1 MEEDRIVYTLPDG
14 RKKYIPQNLAAKFE
28 QQNPM
33 ATQAYQDGTDIYD
46 IPVRDRNDFLKE
58 FPKATP
64 YSDQQQTQEPADQQ
78 EPIQQPAEQTQMP
91 DSINGHKIPQVHA
104 PQIAARAEQQRQE
117 DNKPEGWDQRTEDF
131 DKDYQAAIGDINA
144 RLEAKRNEAV
154 SRQQEREGKMGRF
167 VSSIVNAGMNE
178 NGGAVTPEAREEI
191 EAGGDDEARA
201 LRSAAQFYEEAKKT
215 REAAVN
221 GAGFGKGLADAFTI
235 DNWDFGITDL
245 VSNASLYNA
254 AVKEEKGEK
263 LTDAEQ
269 ALLDAAAHRVASDMY
284 YGNFLGRGYKAGLT
298 TGQSLPFMAEFMMN
312 PAAGGAKEGA
322 NVVTRAL
329 GRAISKKIGAKYGT
343 KVARDIVAKP
353 ALKKA
358 LQAGGRVLGDV
369 EASAI
374 MSGTTGLGGTIAD
387 TYDRM
392 TGDIKFKETEDGI
405 KFDGIDGDMGQFWP
419 SFGKAYG
426 ARTIENFSEMFGD
439 YFLPIGKTVGGIVR
453 GVNKSLHLN
462 RVNDFINGIGTAEWM
477 TAVNHFLSKTHW
489 DGIFGETGEELVGGV
504 LNALTVGDQ
513 TVGEVFDKDNLIDTF
528 LGVSAFAG
536 FVSAV
541 KTVGYRTPRQQ
552 MQIARDKLAREAAPS
567 FATEDDWN
575 RIRQQI
581 DNADEMQL
589 RDILSVAF
597 EEGSQYTPEQ
607 KTFIGQYARMREQQI
622 GYDKGRARKEE
633 EMPNFADIDA
643 IYDAAVTTVD
653 PEEKRAAKVEYD
665 SALADLSSLPKEEI
679 DALNQDPGYTVM
691 LEADFPE
698 MAPALERYVK
708 ARAALVGI
716 NDSINKAMEDDM
728 QRAHDDIESKTAE
741 DGNYYDIT
749 LRDGTKVGLKS
760 GVLVRAQDGG
770 VDKRQSGNLFVTMP
784 DGKVKM
790 VAPKDVESFKMAPA
804 ADLYEQAQQQI
815 REAYQRQLADDINT
829 PSKQEIADSLTG
841 QPEAFNVG
849 GATVMGTATQVTPDG
864 NVVVQFDEPVQLGNA
879 IGTVHAI
886 PKDEF
891 LKMRAGTVMPTQQVE
906 EQPQEDAQESAEETE
921 APEQQEPQQGEETQQ
936 EEAQYAGERD
946 FRGRPMP
953 MKEDGRVDQAKLFE
967 SDPEAWAE
975 WETKRRNDG
984 GKSAQGYLKGE
995 ASRQTKQLNDLQK
1008 KFDAEADFDK
1018 RDELGE
1024 QIAAVQQRIDAITKA
1039 AESAEARQKVREARV
1054 AEPQTP
1060 DEVVAQYLSAYKG
1073 SLDKDDFLRET
1084 GYSDEDLKG
1093 FVGGFVKEGSI
1104 GVQRLAEIIKESDD
1118 TGLTSNLSDMDIRDS
1133 ILNVLSQ
1140 VRSWN
1145 DVKNFI
1151 KNNRAAMA
1159 EEQARK
1165 ERETIEAAADEASY
1179 DYELSEE
1186 NNEFGKPF
1194 VLSSDGTTIFGE
1206 IGEDSGL
1213 TPAPI
1218 KLNEGE
1224 DYVDEKG
1231 RHHGYGLIHIEE
1243 GHGDQIREAGFGSVR
1258 EFVETVARN
1267 YNTIREG
1274 NKIADQQTYLLE
1286 LTDEHNN
1293 TVFIELSRDGSYWN
1307 VNSAG
1312 IYRVTY
1318 SKNKKEVKSA
1328 PAIGTSTNA
1337 DADEVNHGQIEG
1349 ETVTS
1354 GDSSLTSSDNKDN
1367 EISET
1372 SAEISEKQQEIA
1384 EAEAE
1389 VDTEPTE
1396 AQKEAGNYKKGH
1408 IKLDGYDISIE
1419 QPKGSVRSGTD
1430 AQGREWSQV
1439 INNTYG
1445 YIRGTEGVD
1454 GDHIDVFLSDN
1465 PEEGNV
1471 YVVDQVN
1478 PDGTFDEHKVMYGFP
1493 DMEAARAA
1501 YLSNYKEG
1509 WTGLGAITGVSK
1521 EEFKKWIES
1530 SHRKTKPFSE
1540 YSSVKTEGDVQLGQP
1555 VEQES
1560 AEMAQEE
1567 AVSDQ
1572 EIPGIA
1578 QNTEEAAQPVEEVQ
1592 EQPQRYGQVHKKAEM
1607 MAAALNTP
1615 IVVHDD
1621 VSTVEDAAA
1630 ASAINAGEIVKGW
1643 MQDDGTVHIYAPNA
1657 DSLRDVEQTVFHE
1670 VVAHKGLREMLGEE
1684 GFNELCDRVWDA
1696 MDSNLHSIYHR
1707 QVLHLKKDKD
1717 ESLDDF
1723 FKRQNRAAADEYMA
1737 EIAERMTTEDFEKTD
1752 SIWKKIV
1759 DFFRDIFHLRG
1770 ADLEMTDKEIS
1781 DLLSESYKRL
1791 RERKEAEW
1799 MQALGEDGRAVISK
1813 ANEYKRMMLEWMQE
1827 RDEDKSSDNVRQREE
1842 MRRDIRAQMRQL
1854 PDEDL
1859 AKIADRYNDFI
1870 GQEAREALNRRQI
1883 LSKTT
1888 AVARAVASIQML
1900 HNVKAKPVK
1909 KVNLYDYVGK
1919 DKQRPMLIGVKHED
1933 GYAVATDATVLIA
1946 DKASYQKEKD
1956 GKTIA
1961 KDGKEINGVY
1971 PDWKML
1977 FAGLSE
1983 KIPVDI
1989 PAMRD
1994 FVASVREAAA
2004 KRWEDAKARGE
2015 KSIGTK
2021 KDALEKTQVFVK
2033 FGDNA
2038 YSFRLGRLSLFLD
2051 YAATVGAKTLIRNGN
2066 FMFGFKNDKGMGLIM
2081 ASLIEFQ
2088 NDAEFEAERGVEQFG
2103 YYSYWPGVEAQEPQ
2117 EAPAAEEEP
2126 ASESQPEE
2134 PAAEEDQQPEEE
2146 VEEETEEEETRPEPG
2161 SKTRRDSKIDDFGE
2175 KIAGARKDLYRD
2187 KIRSAKN
2194 YSTSDLKE
2202 LKDPDKIFSRKN
2214 IIKAMAEGKMSK
2226 EDATALLAMNMAARS
2241 DISSAMKAL
2250 ALEKYR
2256 DMAVA
2261 WEAGEPVALNVGE
2274 ADVKRIKESYG
2285 ERQQAMPDIESR
2297 IWESIEHFVLKTFDD
2312 YHKTYEALDYPAVNR
2327 KMNGIYIRKGLQAAN
2342 TSIGNRY
2349 FVVSS
2354 PKAYRGFAF
2363 EDFDKAVAKVK
2374 AMCPEIVN
2382 VTAEQAKAKKEG
2394 GDKIGNM
2401 SVVKDKYGW
2410 YRIKSGYIPGE
2421 IYLSKKFYNKKEAE
2435 QFLQENADMLIDR
2448 ENKMAESLMGSNIG
2462 MVERQGKDY
2471 RGGRD
2476 ITPEE
2481 FMQTFGPKGV
2491 QFGNWVPQAER
2502 QAYLNKTYDAIMDL
2516 CDILHI
2522 SPESFFLGGKLG
2534 ISFGGRG
2541 HSKAMAHYEPLMEV
2555 MNLTRM
2561 KGAGSL
2567 AHEWFHAMDNY
2578 LSRQKT
2584 GSVRSFA
2591 TETKKTEREE
2601 VAEAFRDFVRK
2612 MDSMDYT
2619 RRSERAGEYWGE
2631 VVERAARLFENYVYN
2646 ELGNKGVVSP
2656 LLVRRD
2662 TLFGEE
2668 GAEDYISSSW
2678 PYPSAKENEEI
2689 KPYFDKLFDTIQE
2702 RVDENTGRTTLFR
2715 ITKKEDE
2722 TDMDF
2727 LRRVADDLTTK
2738 YTNLGR
2744 YVNIED
2750 GVEGGDN
2757 GDYSDR
2763 IVRIFA
2769 KPGRDYDSYE
2779 ETFFHENLHCYLES
2793 LGVDSN
2799 SPVVI
2804 DFLDSFRTNLPDIMG
2819 AWEADIREA
2828 YKDEG
2833 YVESEMFVRIVS
2845 DIMSKRVNARILFPF
2860 IPEEAMDII
2869 DNYYNAIGYD
2879 TAEEKDLGRDE
2890 EGGGRDVQP
2899 SEGRAAGDLRMV
2911 QAESTEEEPGRD
2923 TDREIARAVA
2933 SITGRNEEDVLQDMQ
2948 DRKDADFI
2956 TEDTRFRIRTKPEP
2970 KKKGNGYKVFYQKDG
2985 KLYPPMVANAGG
2997 EDTPVG
3003 VWLDAEA
3010 APVVGESKTG
3020 RPKVKQGGKGTQGGS
3035 GTLAY
3040 RPGWHLGEIPYALQ
3054 FNRLNPETGE
3064 KDLFPKDF
3072 VWAEVEYA
3080 ADNDYQQEADAEG
3093 ITENGK
3099 FRHSYAGLKRVPE
3112 DGFYRYRTNPNPE
3125 TDPWIITG
3133 AMRVK
3138 RVLTNDEVDDLVR
3151 KAGREPQQREG
3162 DTRFRIDSD
3171 GEKEMLVTGMED
3183 ESSLKV
3189 PAVTSTDANV
3199 INKLDKAIEKFENG
3213 EKKLSFL
3220 AEVSKALGLL
3230 RTGSSRYGRVE
3241 AKNGVT
3247 FILRLSDHN
3256 ATVSNFDNNNEDN
3269 GISIVISRKPNKK
3282 IENEGNA
3289 HIEEYFY
3296 PDKELNKAEG
3306 TPLAEIAKSIK
3317 QSLYSGQYKDT
3328 TGIAQYEEANGD
3340 GYTLFRKEI
3349 FVSNAQMALDGIRQ
3363 EKATPE
3369 QWLKML
3375 EKNGGLKAAED
3386 KWLGLSEWLRASDAK
3401 TITKQEIS
3409 DFIDENKI
3417 LIEEKRYRDR
3427 DDVDQMPEN
3436 ELAKE
3441 FSRIYAIDVDGLTG
3455 KPFIDSFNILDAI
3468 DFYNANHEDQ
3478 IDEPDDPTDISDADY
3493 NRLEAY
3499 GEELL
3504 RKMESGEFGGDAV
3517 IDTTRLG
3524 YTTEGL
3530 THNREIAL
3538 TVPTIEPWNEGDSIH
3553 FGDAGHGRAV
3563 AWVRFG
3569 DTFTERGIGEAPLYV
3584 KYVGAEPADEPHK
3597 RAIEGI
3603 LLNWNDNESVMRN
3616 ERKENQFWSAKSMF
3630 ENALRDNYYEGT
3642 EEQRTLRA
3650 QALAA
3655 LDDIKAS
3662 DFDAVYET
3670 GQRVLFIDEIQSK
3683 RHQEGREKGYAEGKK
3698 AKEDAYKEAHKE
3710 AVRYTEE
3717 VASMYGIPT
3726 AISPESLLVKLSNKM
3741 NMSRLPRE
3749 YEQFDEQ
3756 LKKLAG
3762 LIQERNR
3769 LLHEYQ
3775 ALGKAVPAAPFE
3787 KNWHELA
3794 MKRMLRLA
3802 AEEGYDYIAW
3812 TKGEQQAER
3821 YDLSRTVKGLTV
3833 YENENGTYDII
3844 TLSADG
3850 TDLQSFTNIAQDKLA
3865 DYVGKELAVKIA
3877 NGENQEER
3885 NGRKVQYF
3893 RGLDLKIGGEGM
3905 RGFYDEILPRFMNKY
3920 GKQWGV
3926 KVEDISL
3933 TELEGGITA
3942 HAVPVTQEMK
3952 DSVMEGQT
3960 MFRKVYHGTGAEF
3973 DKFDHSFMG
3982 SGEGNQAFGWGTYVT
3997 TNKDTGLAY
4006 AKSIGGSDEQYE
4018 RAIRSIENQKAR
4030 DEMALTKAKTDAE
4043 RKYYEDAIAIAD
4055 LRKEQMKRH
4064 LYEVEIPDDNGENY
4078 LHWEKPLTGKQS
4090 RKIMDAIRK
4099 MVNPDEWGEEIEYE
4113 LQSTLGPGTYGRHVY
4128 AGLNYF
4134 LGNEYNYAT
4143 DEDPGAE
4150 RNSKLLNSLG
4160 IVGME
4165 YPIDIMGAK
4174 RFEGSNYV
4182 IFNDKDLK
4190 ISGHTR
4196 FRIGPASGGL
4206 QGRYEE
4212 RLKKIGFLEAH
4223 QDSML
4228 ALKVLQEELV
4238 KESGKPLQS
4247 FENAYLAENQLS
4259 SVNSAEKEY
4268 YQRQYFDPMIKAVR
4282 DVMDAAGMTYGE
4294 VVKYA
4299 IAKHGLERNQ
4309 VFHDRDQAASDETIP
4324 YRDYSGLTSLFLL
4337 DGEDAIDLSEAEARA
4352 EQYVDNVENRAGQ
4365 ACANMWG
4372 KVKDATKKALYKSWQ
4387 SGILTRSE
4395 YESIRDMF
4403 DFYVPLRGFD
4413 EETAEQHYEYLD
4425 HKSSPFSPALRT
4437 AKGRS
4442 SIADDPFATIGNMWE
4457 STVQQGNNNLV
4468 KQNFLNMVLNRPN
4481 ELVTVK
4487 PMWYTYDAAAD
4498 EWSQAV
4504 PTITDGMSKEDIQKE
4519 WDDFENRMAQMEQQ
4533 GLASK
4538 KKPNRGKVNIPYR
4551 LLNKQ
4556 DQEHMVVV
4564 KSAGREYVLVV
4575 NGNPRAAQAINGL
4588 TNPDRQ
4594 DFLAKMAK
4602 ANRWMA
4608 ANFTTRSPKFVVRNA
4623 FRDTLFSL
4631 FSIDIKEDSDYNRAF
4646 RGNLMRNYGRIWG
4659 LMKRFKAGE
4668 FDDVDENTL
4677 TETERLFREF
4687 MMNGGETGYTQLKRV
4702 DEYKKMVNRIVG
4714 GAAGEKM
4721 HAVKSAWRVVDD
4733 MVGFANR
4740 CVEDICRL
4748 SAYMTSRQMGR
4759 SIQTSVAHAKEISV
4773 NFNKKGSGD
4782 GYGSSFARAAY
4793 LFYNA
4798 GVQGLNN
4805 FVNIRKNSRKHWT
4818 GLRKFD
4824 VRVAEMLALGALI
4837 PFLNNVISAAV
4848 GGDDD
4853 EYADLPDWIRRNNL
4867 VLGGGGF
4874 YVTVPLPIELRALYG
4889 IGDIA
4894 YMSLAGRMKNYN
4906 PFQLGVEVMGQIAD
4920 IMPLNPV
4927 EGIVTNK
4934 GKNIGEGLILSLVPD
4949 VTAPIAQA
4957 ALNVDFTGK
4966 PIYKK
4971 TTYNESMPAY
4981 TKAYAGTSK
4990 VLVRSA
4996 ELLNRV
5002 TGGDEFGPGAI
5013 DINPAI
5019 VEHIMEG
5026 YFGGLL
5032 TFAEENAKTVQA
5044 IWDEDYRQLRN
5055 VPIANILFQK
5065 NDERT
5070 ASSYVNDMYFYYKKE
5085 AEETN
5090 RRAKGY
5096 KAKGDL
5102 NKAAEIAGS
5111 KEYRRAR
5118 LFKGTEKRI
5127 KKLQDQLKEET
5138 DKTRQDYLRR
5148 RIANEKEA
5156 FIKVLDDKDLD

>member
-1 MEEDRIVYTLPDG
+1 MEDDRIVYTLPDG

-33 ATQAYQDGTDIYD
+33 ATQAYQDGADIYD

-58 FPKATP
+58 FPKATL
-64 YSDQQQTQEPADQQ
+64 YSDQQQTQEPAAQQ

-269 ALLDAAAHRVASDMY
+269 SLLDAAAHKVASDMY

-298 TGQSLPFMAEFMMN
+298 TGESLPFMAEFMMN

-343 KVARDIVAKP
+343 EVARDIVAKP

-358 LQAGGRVLGDV
+358 LQAGSRVLGDV

-374 MSGTTGLGGTIAD
+374 MTGTTGLGGTIAD

-528 LGVSAFAG
+528 LGVSSFAG

-552 MQIARDKLAREAAPS
+552 MQIARDKLARNAAKS

-581 DNADEMQL
+581 DNADEMKL

-665 SALADLSSLPKEEI
+665 NALADLSSLPKEEI

-804 ADLYEQAQQQI
+804 ADLYEQAEQQI

-906 EQPQEDAQESAEETE
+906 EQPQEDAQEAAEETE

-1018 RDELGE
+1018 RDDLGE

-1039 AESAEARQKVREARV
+1039 AESAEARQKVREARD

-1073 SLDKDDFLRET
+1073 SLNKDDFLRET

-1159 EEQARK
+1159 EEQARQ
-1165 ERETIEAAADEASY
+1165 EQEAIEAAQNAQ
-1179 DYELSEE
+1179 
-1186 NNEFGKPF
+1186 NEQP
-1194 VLSSDGTTIFGE
+1194 
-1206 IGEDSGL
+1206 
-1213 TPAPI
+1213 
-1218 KLNEGE
+1218 
-1224 DYVDEKG
+1224 
-1231 RHHGYGLIHIEE
+1231 
-1243 GHGDQIREAGFGSVR
+1243 
-1258 EFVETVARN
+1258 VA
-1267 YNTIREG
+1267 
-1274 NKIADQQTYLLE
+1274 Q
-1286 LTDEHNN
+1286 
-1293 TVFIELSRDGSYWN
+1293 
-1307 VNSAG
+1307 
-1312 IYRVTY
+1312 
-1318 SKNKKEVKSA
+1318 
-1328 PAIGTSTNA
+1328 NA
-1337 DADEVNHGQIEG
+1337 QNAQ
-1349 ETVTS
+1349 
-1354 GDSSLTSSDNKDN
+1354 

-1372 SAEISEKQQEIA
+1372 PAEISEKQQEIA

-1419 QPKGSVRSGTD
+1419 QPKGSVRSGVD
-1430 AQGREWSQV
+1430 ANGREWSQV
-1439 INNTYG
+1439 MNNTYG

-1501 YLSNYKEG
+1501 YLSNYEEG

-1572 EIPGIA
+1572 DIPEIA

-1643 MQDDGTVHIYAPNA
+1643 MQGDGTVHIYAPNA

-1707 QVLHLKKDKD
+1707 KVLHLKMDKD

-1723 FKRQNRAAADEYMA
+1723 FKRKNRAAADEYMA
-1737 EIAERMTTEDFEKTD
+1737 EIAERMTTEKFEKSD

-1799 MQALGEDGRAVISK
+1799 MRALSEDGRAVISK

-1827 RDEDKSSDNVRQREE
+1827 RDEDKSAANVRQREE
-1842 MRRDIRAQMRQL
+1842 MRRDIHAQMRQL

-1883 LSKTT
+1883 LAKTT

-1909 KVNLYDYVGK
+1909 KVNLYDYVSK
-1919 DKQRPMLIGVKHED
+1919 EKLRPMLIGVKHED

-1961 KDGKEINGVY
+1961 KDGKEIKGVY

-2033 FGDNA
+2033 IGDNA

-2051 YAATVGAKTLIRNGN
+2051 YAATVGATTLMRNGN

-2088 NDAEFEAERGVEQFG
+2088 NDAEFEAERGVEQLG
-2103 YYSYWPGVEAQEPQ
+2103 YYSYWPGVEAREPQ
-2117 EAPAAEEEP
+2117 EEPAAEEEP

-2146 VEEETEEEETRPEPG
+2146 VEEETEDEETRPEPG
-2161 SKTRRDSKIDDFGE
+2161 SKIRGDSKIDDFGE

-2214 IIKAMAEGKMSK
+2214 IIKAMSEGKMSK
-2226 EDATALLAMNMAARS
+2226 EDATALLAMNMAARN
-2241 DISSAMKAL
+2241 DFSSAMKAL

-2274 ADVKRIKESYG
+2274 ADVK
-2285 ERQQAMPDIESR
+2285 
-2297 IWESIEHFVLKTFDD
+2297 LKTFDD

-2327 KMNGIYIRKGLQAAN
+2327 KMNGIYIRKGEGRASTPL
-2342 TSIGNRY
+2342 Y

-2363 EDFDKAVAKVK
+2363 ADFDKAVAKVK

-2541 HSKAMAHYEPLMEV
+2541 HSRALAHYEPLMEV

-2591 TETKKTEREE
+2591 TETNKTEREE

-2646 ELGNKGVVSP
+2646 ELGGKGVVSP

-2715 ITKKEDE
+2715 ITKKEGE
-2722 TDMDF
+2722 TDLNF

-2738 YTNLGR
+2738 YTNLGW
-2744 YVNIED
+2744 YVNID
-2750 GVEGGDN
+2750 NGVEGGDN

-2845 DIMSKRVNARILFPF
+2845 DIMSKRVDARILFPF
-2860 IPEEAMDII
+2860 LPKEAMDII

-2890 EGGGRDVQP
+2890 DGGGRDVQP

-2970 KKKGNGYKVFYQKDG
+2970 KKKGIGYKVFYLKDG

-3010 APVVGESKTG
+3010 APIVGESKTG

-3112 DGFYRYRTNPNPE
+3112 DGFYRYRTNPNPA

-3151 KAGREPQQREG
+3151 KAGREPQKREG
-3162 DTRFRIDSD
+3162 GDMRFRVAYHGSPADFTEFEEGHYREGTGSFHRPGFYFASDEKSARPYAYDRGNGAFLYEVELPDDDGTNYIHVFKTIPKSRRREIAERINEIFPDKEINVERDVVNKAIAGEDLMKMFTNDELEQLGFVGVEGPMGLATMPQRQYIMFNPKDIKMKSKTNVATGDTIRFRI
-3171 GEKEMLVTGMED
+3171 
-3183 ESSLKV
+3183 
-3189 PAVTSTDANV
+3189 AN
-3199 INKLDKAIEKFENG
+3199 
-3213 EKKLSFL
+3213 
-3220 AEVSKALGLL
+3220 
-3230 RTGSSRYGRVE
+3230 
-3241 AKNGVT
+3241 KN
-3247 FILRLSDHN
+3247 
-3256 ATVSNFDNNNEDN
+3256 
-3269 GISIVISRKPNKK
+3269 
-3282 IENEGNA
+3282 
-3289 HIEEYFY
+3289 
-3296 PDKELNKAEG
+3296 
-3306 TPLAEIAKSIK
+3306 
-3317 QSLYSGQYKDT
+3317 Q
-3328 TGIAQYEEANGD
+3328 
-3340 GYTLFRKEI
+3340 EI
-3349 FVSNAQMALDGIRQ
+3349 FVSNAQRALDGIKM

-3375 EKNGGLKAAED
+3375 EKNGGLKAGED
-3386 KWLGLSEWLRASDAK
+3386 KWLGLSDWLRASEAK

-3409 DFIDENKI
+3409 DFIEQNKI
-3417 LIEEKRYRDR
+3417 QIEEKRYRDR

-3441 FSRIYAIDVDGLTG
+3441 FSRIYAIDVDGFTD
-3455 KPFIDSFNILDAI
+3455 KSFIDSFNILDAI
-3468 DFYNANHEDQ
+3468 DFYNDNHEDQ
-3478 IDEPDDPTDISDADY
+3478 IAVLEDPTDISDEDY
-3493 NRLEAY
+3493 NKLKEY
-3499 GEELL
+3499 GEEILD
-3504 RKMESGEFGGDAV
+3504 KMENGEFDGDAV

-3530 THNREIAL
+3530 THKREIAL
-3538 TVPTIEPWNEGDSIH
+3538 TVPTIEPWNENDSIH
-3553 FGDAGHGRAV
+3553 FGDAGGGRAV
-3563 AWVRFG
+3563 AWIRFG
-3569 DTFTERGIGEAPLYV
+3569 DAT
-3584 KYVGAEPADEPHK
+3584 
-3597 RAIEGI
+3597 
-3603 LLNWNDNESVMRN
+3603 
-3616 ERKENQFWSAKSMF
+3616 KE
-3630 ENALRDNYYEGT
+3630 
-3642 EEQRTLRA
+3642 
-3650 QALAA
+3650 
-3655 LDDIKAS
+3655 
-3662 DFDAVYET
+3662 
-3670 GQRVLFIDEIQSK
+3670 GQRVLFIDEIQSR
-3683 RHQEGREKGYAEGKK
+3683 RHQEGREKGYREDNLADLQMQSFHK
-3698 AKEDAYKEAHKE
+3698 ALAARAFADELIAK
-3710 AVRYTEE
+3710 
-3717 VASMYGIPT
+3717 YGIPAGT
-3726 AISPESLLVKLSNKM
+3726 AVEGVLMNLNSLGNSEDRNKLS
-3741 NMSRLPRE
+3741 
-3749 YEQFDEQ
+3749 
-3756 LKKLAG
+3756 G
-3762 LIQERNR
+3762 LVQERNDAFA
-3769 LLHEYQ
+3769 Q
-3775 ALGKAVPAAPFE
+3775 QQKAKKAVPPAPFE

-3802 AEEGYDYIAW
+3802 AEEGYDYVAW
-3812 TKGEQQAER
+3812 TTGDQQAER
-3821 YDLSRTVKGLTV
+3821 YDLSKVVRRIEGGIDAIGKRVLEIDYPGGGATFIHHDAEGMIDRVSGANT
-3833 YENENGTYDII
+3833 GII
-3844 TLSADG
+3844 GDA
-3850 TDLQSFTNIAQDKLA
+3850 TNISEV
-3865 DYVGKELAVKIA
+3865 VGKEIA
-3877 NGENQEER
+3877 AGVLSVQDNGMENK
-3885 NGRKVQYF
+3885 KVYEGDNL
-3893 RGLDLKIGGEGM
+3893 RIGGEGM

-3926 KVEDISL
+3926 KVEDITL
-3933 TELEGGITA
+3933 PGLENGDITA
-3942 HAVPVTQEMK
+3942 HAVPVTQGMK
-3952 DSVMEGQT
+3952 DSVMEWQT
-3960 MFRKVYHGTGAEF
+3960 MFRKVYHGTGADF

-3997 TNKDTGLAY
+3997 TNKDTGLSY
-4006 AKSIGGSDEQYE
+4006 AEQVGGSTS
-4018 RAIRSIENQKAR
+4018 RAE
-4030 DEMALTKAKTDAE
+4030 EMIKRFREELKDPNISKE
-4043 RKYYEDAIAIAD
+4043 RKAEIESGITEREEEIAAV
-4055 LRKEQMKRH
+4055 KGKRH

-4078 LHWEKPLTGKQS
+4078 LHWEEPLTGKQS

-4099 MVNPDEWGEEIEYE
+4099 MVNPDEWGEEFEYE
-4113 LQSTLGPGTYGRHVY
+4113 LQSALGPGTYGRHVY
-4128 AGLNYF
+4128 GGLNYF

-4174 RFEGSNYV
+4174 RYEGRNYV

-4190 ISGHTR
+4190 ITGHTR
-4196 FRIGPASGGL
+4196 FRIGPASGDL
-4206 QGRYEE
+4206 RGRYEE

-4352 EQYVDNVENRAGQ
+4352 EQYVDDVENRAGQ

-4575 NGNPRAAQAINGL
+4575 NGNPRAAQAINGM

-4668 FDDVDENTL
+4668 FDNVDESSL

-4759 SIQTSVAHAKEISV
+4759 SIQTSVANAKEISV

-5019 VEHIMEG
+5019 VEHLMEG

-5127 KKLQDQLKEET
+5127 RKLQDQLKEET

-5148 RIANEKEA
+5148 RIADEKEA